1 MQALELHM
9 FCIYMYFYWYISQAI
24 AQAVG
29 IPSSRILAR
38 AKPED
43 KKAFIEALQSSH
55 LALPSSHTGTGSGGF
70 GSGSGSSG
78 GGKKGGSRYSG
89 KKLNV
94 AFVGDGTNDSPAL
107 AVAEV
112 GFTMASGSDIAV
124 SMHVTCVVHN

>member
-1 MQALELHM
+1 M
-9 FCIYMYFYWYISQAI
+9 
-24 AQAVG
+24 G
-29 IPSSRILAR
+29 IPTSRILAR

-55 LALPSSHTGTGSGGF
+55 MSLSSLTGARNRKGIGKGD
-70 GSGSGSSG
+70 SSIS
-78 GGKKGGSRYSG
+78 KVRYSG

-124 SMHVTCVVHN
+124 STLTERCC